1 MKSHYRSF
9 IEFDVKAG
17 AEQSFL
23 HAFLAAG
30 MLTRPES
37 IDGFVDAELVRDGAT
52 FAVIGRWETA
62 EAYARWQGVAQKEAP
77 AEALKALSKTIEA
90 TRPGRLYELVTDD

>member
-1 MKSHYRSF
+1 MKAQYRSF

-23 HAFLAAG
+23 DAFLAAG
-30 MLTRPES
+30 MLTRPKSVE
-37 IDGFVDAELVRDGAT
+37 GFVEAELVRDGAT

-62 EAYARWQGVAQKEAP
+62 EAYARWQSVAQKEAP
-77 AEALKALSKTIEA
+77 DDALKALSKTIET
-90 TRPGRLYELVTDD
+90 TRPGRLYELVS